1 MKPRSTSTLVALEA
15 EISGSG
21 GAADGHQHRLRF
33 LRHLLAIGAGEG
45 HLHPVFGLFHLVH
58 FGPGVGVDASLAKDP
73 GQFLAHVLVFVG
85 DQARQVLDDGD
96 LAAKALEDGAE
107 LDPHGAGA
115 DHHHGLGY
123 LGQGEDLDVGQDPV
137 RVRFHAGQHA
147 GVGAG
152 GDDHVLGLDNFL
164 LPVGC
169 FDRNGVNSLFR
180 RAGELA
186 IALDDGDLVLAH
198 EEVETLHMLGD
209 DPVLAIQNG
218 LPVESDRA
226 HAFDAVLGGVLE
238 VVIDLGVEEQGLG
251 GNAAHVQAG
260 ASQLLFPLDQRD
272 LQPVLP
278 GADGGGISAGSA
290 ADDDYVVDCFC
301 HSKLPQYKTLIL
313 RDGLSPVPASAVLC
327 HTERV
332 RPHLATLVADF
343 RRYGEQIAVVTHRG
357 NRRFSS
363 TYAQL
368 GELSARCA
376 RAYDQAGL
384 RPGDRVLL
392 WGNNS
397 VEWVAAFFGC
407 ILRGIVAVPLDAA
420 GSLEFAQR
428 VVAEVEPRLLVGDLV
443 LLQQLHSGIPTLG
456 FAGFSSSLPGPDYPP
471 LPGLSRD
478 TPLQI
483 IFTSGTTAE
492 PKGIVHTQGNVLASL
507 DPLEQEIGK
516 YLRYERFFH
525 PLRILHTLPLSHV
538 FGQFMGLWVPPLLAA
553 EVHYEDRLQAPRLA
567 TLMREERISVLAA
580 VPRVLDLLR
589 AYMEAEFP
597 ALAQSMAAARG
608 ESVAKRWWRFRAV
621 HRRLGFKF
629 WAFVSGGAT
638 LPADL
643 ESFWTTA
650 GFALIQGYGMTE
662 TTALVT
668 LNHPFKIARGS
679 IGKPLPGTGSQDR
692 SRWRDPGAGGFDRR
706 PGMASRPLQPRGE
719 DWLATGD
726 LATRNDAGELVFAGR
741 KSDVIVTCAGL
752 NIHPQDLEAVL
763 RRQPGLRDSL
773 IVAYDSTAG
782 PTPAAVLIPDAGQGD
797 DLLKRAVDNAN
808 GELAPF
814 QQIRYWLRWPQAE
827 FPRTSTGKVL
837 RRVVQSW
844 AQQSLASGGAAVENP
859 SDPLL
864 AVLRQLG
871 AANQEIAPSDRLI
884 EDLHLDSLAMVQ
896 LQSTLET
903 RFGIE
908 LDDAVWAADEDGWRS
923 ARLLQ
928 RYQPGAVPAG
938 AVPKQSPAHRAKPRQ
953 RRLLPL

>member
-1 MKPRSTSTLVALEA
+1 
-15 EISGSG
+15 
-21 GAADGHQHRLRF
+21 
-33 LRHLLAIGAGEG
+33 
-45 HLHPVFGLFHLVH
+45 
-58 FGPGVGVDASLAKDP
+58 
-73 GQFLAHVLVFVG
+73 
-85 DQARQVLDDGD
+85 
-96 LAAKALEDGAE
+96 
-107 LDPHGAGA
+107 
-115 DHHHGLGY
+115 
-123 LGQGEDLDVGQDPV
+123 
-137 RVRFHAGQHA
+137 
-147 GVGAG
+147 
-152 GDDHVLGLDNFL
+152 
-164 LPVGC
+164 
-169 FDRNGVNSLFR
+169 
-180 RAGELA
+180 
-186 IALDDGDLVLAH
+186 
-198 EEVETLHMLGD
+198 
-209 DPVLAIQNG
+209 
-218 LPVESDRA
+218 
-226 HAFDAVLGGVLE
+226 
-238 VVIDLGVEEQGLG
+238 
-251 GNAAHVQAG
+251 
-260 ASQLLFPLDQRD
+260 
-272 LQPVLP
+272 
-278 GADGGGISAGSA
+278 
-290 ADDDYVVDCFC
+290 
-301 HSKLPQYKTLIL
+301 
-313 RDGLSPVPASAVLC
+313 LC

-343 RRYGEQIAVVTHRG
+343 RRYGEQIAVVTYRG

-376 RAYDQAGL
+376 HAYDQAGL

-397 VEWVAAFFGC
+397 VEWMAAFFGC

-420 GSLEFAQR
+420 GSLVFARR
-428 VVAEVEPRLLVGDLV
+428 VVAEVAPRLLVGDLV
-443 LLQQLHSGIPTLG
+443 LLQQLNSEIPTLG
-456 FAGFSSSLPGPDYPP
+456 FAGFSSSLPAPDYRP
-471 LPGLSRD
+471 LPELSRD

-538 FGQFMGLWVPPLLAA
+538 FGQFMGLWVPPLLVA

-589 AYMEAEFP
+589 AYMVAEFP
-597 ALAQSMAAARG
+597 ELLQSMAAAGG
-608 ESVAKRWWRFRAV
+608 ESVGKRWWRFRAV

-629 WAFVSGGAT
+629 WAFVSGGAA

-679 IGKPLPGTGSQDR
+679 IGKPLPGREVKIGADGEILVRGGPIAAQE
-692 SRWRDPGAGGFDRR
+692 WRNGR
-706 PGMASRPLQPRGE
+706 LQPRAE
-719 DWLATGD
+719 EWLATGD
-726 LATRNDAGELVFAGR
+726 LATRNDTGELVFAGR
-741 KSDVIVTCAGL
+741 KSDVIVTSAGL

-763 RRQPGLRDSL
+763 HRQPGLRDAL
-773 IVAYDSTAG
+773 IVAYDSAAG
-782 PTPAAVLIPDAGQGD
+782 PTSAAVLIAGPDQDDGQ
-797 DLLKRAVDNAN
+797 LKRAVDAAN

-844 AQQSLASGGAAVENP
+844 AQKSLTGGDAAVEDP

-864 AVLRQLG
+864 AVLRPLG
-871 AANQEIAPSDRLI
+871 AANREITSSDRLI
-884 EDLHLDSLAMVQ
+884 EDLHLDSLTMVQ
-896 LQSTLET
+896 LQSTIET

-908 LDDAVWAADEDGWRS
+908 LEDAVWEEVRTVRDLRG
-923 ARLLQ
+923 LLQ
-928 RYQPGAVPAG
+928 RYQPGVAPEGLPRSSSEAPAAALPTRPSQRPG
-938 AVPKQSPAHRAKPRQ
+938 AVFPRWPWWPVVRLVRIGFLELVARPLIWLVLAPRIGPRVALAQPSLLIANHLTAFDVPVILYALRVADRDHVAVAMSGEVLSGWRRGKAQRHPMVAAFTPFAYWLVTALFNVFPLPRGAGLRQSFAHAGEALNHGYHVLVFPEGRRSADGRLQPFEPGIGLLAEESEVPVLPILVEGLKRLKGERWPRRGTVAVRIGELLRMEPDEDPQ
-953 RRLLPL
+953 GFARRLEAAVVALRNTGGESVS

>member
-1 MKPRSTSTLVALEA
+1 M
-15 EISGSG
+15 
-21 GAADGHQHRLRF
+21 F
-33 LRHLLAIGAGEG
+33 
-45 HLHPVFGLFHLVH
+45 
-58 FGPGVGVDASLAKDP
+58 
-73 GQFLAHVLVFVG
+73 
-85 DQARQVLDDGD
+85 QA
-96 LAAKALEDGAE
+96 
-107 LDPHGAGA
+107 
-115 DHHHGLGY
+115 
-123 LGQGEDLDVGQDPV
+123 
-137 RVRFHAGQHA
+137 
-147 GVGAG
+147 
-152 GDDHVLGLDNFL
+152 
-164 LPVGC
+164 
-169 FDRNGVNSLFR
+169 
-180 RAGELA
+180 
-186 IALDDGDLVLAH
+186 
-198 EEVETLHMLGD
+198 
-209 DPVLAIQNG
+209 
-218 LPVESDRA
+218 
-226 HAFDAVLGGVLE
+226 
-238 VVIDLGVEEQGLG
+238 
-251 GNAAHVQAG
+251 
-260 ASQLLFPLDQRD
+260 
-272 LQPVLP
+272 
-278 GADGGGISAGSA
+278 
-290 ADDDYVVDCFC
+290 
-301 HSKLPQYKTLIL
+301 KTLIL
-313 RDGLSPVPASAVLC
+313 RDGLALPDYPVEAGNPGSAPSRVLC

-343 RRYGEQIAVVTHRG
+343 RRYGEQIAVVTYRG

-376 RAYDQAGL
+376 HAYDQAGL

-397 VEWVAAFFGC
+397 VEWMAAFFGC

-420 GSLEFAQR
+420 GSLEFARR
-428 VVAEVEPRLLVGDLV
+428 VVAEVEPRLLVGDLA
-443 LLQQLHSGIPTLG
+443 LLQQLHSGIPMLG
-456 FAGFSSSLPGPDYPP
+456 FAGFAASLPTPDYLS

-589 AYMEAEFP
+589 AYMEGEFP
-597 ALAQSMAAARG
+597 ALGQSMAAARG

-679 IGKPLPGTGSQDR
+679 IGKPLPGREVRIGADGEILVRGGSIAAQE
-692 SRWRDPGAGGFDRR
+692 WRNGR
-706 PGMASRPLQPRGE
+706 LQPRAE
-719 DWLATGD
+719 EWLATGD
-726 LATRNDAGELVFAGR
+726 LATRNDTGELIFTGR
-741 KSDVIVTCAGL
+741 KSDVIVTAAGL

-763 RRQPGLRDSL
+763 HRQLGLRDAL
-773 IVAYDSTAG
+773 IVAYDSAAG
-782 PTPAAVLIPDAGQGD
+782 PTPAAVLIAGPEQD
-797 DLLKRAVDNAN
+797 NELLKRAVDAAN

-837 RRVVQSW
+837 RRVVQRW
-844 AQQSLASGGAAVENP
+844 AQQSLAGGNAAVEDP

-864 AVLRQLG
+864 AVLRSIG
-871 AANQEIAPSDRLI
+871 AANREITSSDRLI

-903 RFGIE
+903 RFEIE
-908 LDDAVWAADEDGWRS
+908 LDDAVWEQVRTVGDLRN
-923 ARLLQ
+923 LLQ
-928 RYQPGAVPAG
+928 RYQPGMPPQGISKSLSEAPAALP
-938 AVPKQSPAHRAKPRQ
+938 AVPKQRSGVVFPRWPWWPVVRLARIGFLELVARPLIWLVLAPRIRPPVELAQPSLLIANHLTAFDVPVILYALRAADRDHVAVAMSAEVLNGWRRGKAQRHRIFAALTPIAYWLVTALFNVFPLPRGAGLRQSFAHAGEALNRGYHVLVFPEGRRSDDGRLQPFEPGIGLLAEESEVPVLPILVEGLKRLKGERWPRRGTVAVRIGEPLRMEPDEDPLSFT
-953 RRLLPL
+953 RRLEAAVVALGNRGVETLS

>member
-1 MKPRSTSTLVALEA
+1 
-15 EISGSG
+15 
-21 GAADGHQHRLRF
+21 
-33 LRHLLAIGAGEG
+33 
-45 HLHPVFGLFHLVH
+45 
-58 FGPGVGVDASLAKDP
+58 
-73 GQFLAHVLVFVG
+73 
-85 DQARQVLDDGD
+85 
-96 LAAKALEDGAE
+96 
-107 LDPHGAGA
+107 
-115 DHHHGLGY
+115 
-123 LGQGEDLDVGQDPV
+123 
-137 RVRFHAGQHA
+137 
-147 GVGAG
+147 
-152 GDDHVLGLDNFL
+152 
-164 LPVGC
+164 
-169 FDRNGVNSLFR
+169 
-180 RAGELA
+180 
-186 IALDDGDLVLAH
+186 
-198 EEVETLHMLGD
+198 
-209 DPVLAIQNG
+209 
-218 LPVESDRA
+218 
-226 HAFDAVLGGVLE
+226 
-238 VVIDLGVEEQGLG
+238 
-251 GNAAHVQAG
+251 
-260 ASQLLFPLDQRD
+260 
-272 LQPVLP
+272 
-278 GADGGGISAGSA
+278 
-290 ADDDYVVDCFC
+290 
-301 HSKLPQYKTLIL
+301 
-313 RDGLSPVPASAVLC
+313 LC

-368 GELSARCA
+368 AELSARCA
-376 RAYDQAGL
+376 HAYDQARL

-397 VEWVAAFFGC
+397 VEWMAAFFGC

-420 GSLEFAQR
+420 GSLEFARR
-428 VVAEVEPRLLVGDLV
+428 VVAEVEPRLLVGDLA

-456 FAGFSSSLPGPDYPP
+456 FASFSSSLPAPEYLP
-471 LPGLSRD
+471 LAGLSRD

-589 AYMEAEFP
+589 GYMEAEFP
-597 ALAQSMAAARG
+597 ALAQNMAAARG

-629 WAFVSGGAT
+629 WAFVSGGAA

-679 IGKPLPGTGSQDR
+679 IGKPLPGREVKIGADGEILVRGAPIAAQV
-692 SRWRDPGAGGFDRR
+692 WRHGR
-706 PGMASRPLQPRGE
+706 LQPRAE

-726 LATRNDAGELVFAGR
+726 LATRNAAGELVFAGR
-741 KSDVIVTCAGL
+741 KSDVIVTSSGL
-752 NIHPQDLEAVL
+752 NIHPQDLEEVL
-763 RRQPGLRDSL
+763 HRQPGLRDSL
-773 IVAYDSTAG
+773 IVAYDSAAG
-782 PTPAAVLIPDAGQGD
+782 PTPAAVLIADPDQSD
-797 DLLKRAVDNAN
+797 DLLKRAVDVAN

-814 QQIRYWLRWPQAE
+814 QQIRYWLRWPQPE

-844 AQQSLASGGAAVENP
+844 AQQSLAAGGAAVEDP

-864 AVLRQLG
+864 AVLHQLG
-871 AANQEIAPSDRLI
+871 AANQEIAASDRLI

-908 LDDAVWAADEDGWRS
+908 LDDAVWAEVRTVGDLRG
-923 ARLLQ
+923 LLQ

-938 AVPKQSPAHRAKPRQ
+938 MVSEAVPRSPSETPAALAADRKQRPGVVFPHWPWWPMVRWVRIGFLELVARPLIWLVLGPRIGPPVELARPSLLIANHLTAFDVPVILYALRAADRDHVAVAMSGEVLNGWRRGKAERHRMVAALTPLAYWLVTALFNVFPLPRGAGLRQSFAHAGEALDHGYHVLVFPEGRRSADGRLQPFEPGISLLAEESEVPVQPILVEGLKWLKGERWPRRGQ
-953 RRLLPL
+953 VVVRMGEPLRMTAGEEPQSFTRRLEAAVAALGNTGVESVS

>member
-1 MKPRSTSTLVALEA
+1 
-15 EISGSG
+15 
-21 GAADGHQHRLRF
+21 
-33 LRHLLAIGAGEG
+33 
-45 HLHPVFGLFHLVH
+45 
-58 FGPGVGVDASLAKDP
+58 
-73 GQFLAHVLVFVG
+73 
-85 DQARQVLDDGD
+85 
-96 LAAKALEDGAE
+96 
-107 LDPHGAGA
+107 
-115 DHHHGLGY
+115 
-123 LGQGEDLDVGQDPV
+123 
-137 RVRFHAGQHA
+137 
-147 GVGAG
+147 
-152 GDDHVLGLDNFL
+152 
-164 LPVGC
+164 
-169 FDRNGVNSLFR
+169 
-180 RAGELA
+180 
-186 IALDDGDLVLAH
+186 
-198 EEVETLHMLGD
+198 
-209 DPVLAIQNG
+209 
-218 LPVESDRA
+218 
-226 HAFDAVLGGVLE
+226 
-238 VVIDLGVEEQGLG
+238 
-251 GNAAHVQAG
+251 
-260 ASQLLFPLDQRD
+260 
-272 LQPVLP
+272 
-278 GADGGGISAGSA
+278 
-290 ADDDYVVDCFC
+290 
-301 HSKLPQYKTLIL
+301 
-313 RDGLSPVPASAVLC
+313 
-327 HTERV
+327 V

-343 RRYGEQIAVVTHRG
+343 RRYGEQLAVVTHRG

-376 RAYDQAGL
+376 HAYDQSGL
-384 RPGDRVLL
+384 KPGDRVLL

-397 VEWVAAFFGC
+397 AEWVAAFFGC

-420 GSLEFAQR
+420 GSLEFARR
-428 VVAEVEPRLLVGDLV
+428 VVAEVQPRLLVGDLP
-443 LLQQLHSGIPTLG
+443 LLQQLDAGIPALG
-456 FAGFSSSLPGPDYPP
+456 FAGFSASLPAPDYLP

-507 DPLEQEIGK
+507 DPLEREMGK
-516 YLRYERFFH
+516 YLRYERLVH

-597 ALAQSMAAARG
+597 GLAQSMAAARG
-608 ESVAKRWWRFRAV
+608 ESIGKRWWRFRTV

-679 IGKPLPGTGSQDR
+679 IGKPLAGREVRIGADGEILVRGASIASQEWRHGQLQAR
-692 SRWRDPGAGGFDRR
+692 S
-706 PGMASRPLQPRGE
+706 E

-726 LATRNDAGELVFAGR
+726 LATRNEAGELVFAGR
-741 KSDVIVTCAGL
+741 KSDVIVTSAGL

-763 RRQPGLRDSL
+763 RRQAGLRDSVV
-773 IVAYDSTAG
+773 VAYDSSAG
-782 PTPAAVLIPDAGQGD
+782 PAPAAVLIPDADHD
-797 DLLKRAVDNAN
+797 DNLLKRAVDSAN

-837 RRVVQSW
+837 RRVVQNW
-844 AQQSLASGGAAVENP
+844 AQQMLASGGAAVEDP
-859 SDPLL
+859 SEPLL
-864 AVLRQLG
+864 LVLRQLG
-871 AANQEIAPSDRLI
+871 AANQEITSSDRLI

-903 RFGIE
+903 RFAVE
-908 LDDAVWAADEDGWRS
+908 LEDAAWEQVRTVGDLRG
-923 ARLLQ
+923 LLQ
-928 RYQPGAVPAG
+928 RYQPGAVAAEMVAEVSPGSRSETPALPAPPRHRPGVVFPRWPWWPVVRLVRIAFLELVARPLIWLVLGPRVGPRVKLAGPSLLIANHLTAFDVPVILYALRAVDRDHVAVAMSGKLLSGWRGGKAQRHRLVAALTPLAYWLVTALFNVFPLPRG
-938 AVPKQSPAHRAKPRQ
+938 AGLRQSFAHAGEALDHGYHVLVFPEGRRSADGRLQPFEPGIGLLAEESEVPVQPILVAGLKRHKGERWPDRGTVEVRFGEPLIMEPGEEPHSFT
-953 RRLLPL
+953 RRLEAAVAALRKAGGEILS